1 METLQRIGYG
11 AREVMPVLRAIS
23 DEMLV
28 LIFTNGEMC
37 GACCVQEQRIGDML
51 HVQVAKKDGGMR
63 FLGSIILHDVQHV
76 R

>member
-1 METLQRIGYG
+1 METLQGIGYG
-11 AREVMPVLRAIS
+11 AREVMPVLRAVF
-23 DEMLV
+23 DERDV

-37 GACCVQEQRIGDML
+37 EPRCVQEQRIGDML

-63 FLGSIILHDVQHV
+63 FLASIILHDVQHV

>member
-1 METLQRIGYG
+1 MKTLQRIGYG

-23 DEMLV
+23 DEGDV
-28 LIFTNGEMC
+28 LIFTNGEMR

-63 FLGSIILHDVQHV
+63 FLASIILHDIQHV
-76 R
+76 G